1 MNIRLDTGKIAQLL
15 TQSTRQLDAG
25 TLSALADAR
34 KNALKL
40 QAVEVSVFALS
51 PSSAH
56 SSAHWR
62 GKLMPHSVQQWILS
76 ILVLAILIIGTGLWH
91 HAQEQQISD
100 LDLAILTDD
109 VPIEALVD

>member
-25 TLSALADAR
+25 TLSALACAR
-34 KNALKL
+34 QNALKV
-40 QAVEVSVFALS
+40 QAAEVPVFALS

-56 SSAHWR
+56 STTHWR
-62 GKLMPHSVQQWILS
+62 DRLMPHSVQQWIIS
-76 ILVLAILIIGTGLWH
+76 VLVLAILIVGTGLWH